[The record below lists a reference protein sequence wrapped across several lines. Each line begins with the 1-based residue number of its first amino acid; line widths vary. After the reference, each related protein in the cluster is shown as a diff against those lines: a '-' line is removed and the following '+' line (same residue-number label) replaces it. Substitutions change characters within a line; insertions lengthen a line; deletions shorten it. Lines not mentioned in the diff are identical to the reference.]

1 MKLAARNGRAS
12 PYGAGGRN
20 VCVPSPLYRENG
32 AYHAGRPMNKTQF
45 VRELQRELGDGV
57 TPRQAERALDAVLD
71 TIARSVLRRSLVKF
85 RGFGSFSIKRRR
97 ARVVR
102 HPENG
107 SKLFVHESS
116 TMKFRPSSRLW
127 KK

>member
-1 MKLAARNGRAS
+1 
-12 PYGAGGRN
+12 
-20 VCVPSPLYRENG
+20 
-32 AYHAGRPMNKTQF
+32 MNKTQF

-97 ARVVR
+97 ARVYAIR
-102 HPENG
+102 KTAANCLCMNQAP
-107 SKLFVHESS
+107 
-116 TMKFRPSSRLW
+116 
-127 KK
+127 

>member
-1 MKLAARNGRAS
+1 MGLVAGMPAFLLRFTGRT
-12 PYGAGGRN
+12 GHIMLGGL
-20 VCVPSPLYRENG
+20 C
-32 AYHAGRPMNKTQF
+32 
-45 VRELQRELGDGV
+45 
-57 TPRQAERALDAVLD
+57 ALNAVLD

>member
-1 MKLAARNGRAS
+1 
-12 PYGAGGRN
+12 
-20 VCVPSPLYRENG
+20 
-32 AYHAGRPMNKTQF
+32 MNKTEF
-45 VRELQRELGDGV
+45 IRELQRELGEGV
-57 TPRQAERALDAVLD
+57 TPRQAEHALNTVLD
-71 TIARSVLRRSLVKF
+71 TIAKSVRRRSLVKF
-85 RGFGSFSIKRRR
+85 RGFGSFAVKHRR

-127 KK
+127 EK

>member
-1 MKLAARNGRAS
+1 MPFTPAVAEQRFVLQTIADI
-12 PYGAGGRN
+12 GA
-20 VCVPSPLYRENG
+20 
-32 AYHAGRPMNKTQF
+32 
-45 VRELQRELGDGV
+45 LGVDDDM
-57 TPRQAERALDAVLD
+57 LDAVLD

>member
-1 MKLAARNGRAS
+1 
-12 PYGAGGRN
+12 
-20 VCVPSPLYRENG
+20 
-32 AYHAGRPMNKTQF
+32 MNKTEF
-45 VRELQRELGDGV
+45 IRELQRELGEGV
-57 TPRQAERALDAVLD
+57 TSRQAEQALNAVLD
-71 TIARSVLRRSLVKF
+71 TIAKTVRKRSLVKF
-85 RGFGSFSIKRRR
+85 RGFGSFAVKHRR

>member
-1 MKLAARNGRAS
+1 
-12 PYGAGGRN
+12 
-20 VCVPSPLYRENG
+20 
-32 AYHAGRPMNKTQF
+32 MNKTQF

-127 KK
+127 KKWEKRPGSPAILPLTSLSGAGINGQGRGGRAPARKK

>member
-1 MKLAARNGRAS
+1 MRQGTSA
-12 PYGAGGRN
+12 GAGGRRYPQAGGT
-20 VCVPSPLYRENG
+20 C
-32 AYHAGRPMNKTQF
+32 AGRGAGHDCP
-45 VRELQRELGDGV
+45 VGPE
-57 TPRQAERALDAVLD
+57 AVAGE
-71 TIARSVLRRSLVKF
+71 I
-85 RGFGSFSIKRRR
+85 RGFGTFRVKHRR
-97 ARVVR
+97 ARIVR